1 MSACPNSPAAALSM
15 PPTNAGA
22 SGMVTCASPEVL
34 RSLRPEFSYLNE
46 ATTRKFGMKTILSIM
61 GATALLAS
69 AASAAPLNPTAG
81 GTPEASNIEQVRVAC
96 NQFGRCWRTGGPRY
110 VYRNYN
116 NGYRNYNSY
125 GAPGYYT
132 FPGYGYI
139 GNGPGIG
146 FGFGSRPALGQFP
159 G

>member
-1 MSACPNSPAAALSM
+1 MTMSECVRSSLGVVKSLELI
-15 PPTNAGA
+15 G
-22 SGMVTCASPEVL
+22 SGPVVL
-34 RSLRPEFSYLNE
+34 VSTRKFGIKWCSTE
-46 ATTRKFGMKTILSIM
+46 TTRKFGMKTILSIM

-69 AASAAPLNPTAG
+69 AASAAPLNPTAV
-81 GTPEASNIEQVRVAC
+81 GTPEASNIEQVRVVC
-96 NQFGRCWRTGGPRY
+96 DQFGRCWRTRGPRY

-132 FPGYGYI
+132 FPGYGYY
-139 GNGPGIG
+139 GGGPGIG

>member
-1 MSACPNSPAAALSM
+1 
-15 PPTNAGA
+15 
-22 SGMVTCASPEVL
+22 
-34 RSLRPEFSYLNE
+34 
-46 ATTRKFGMKTILSIM
+46 MKTILSIM
-61 GATALLAS
+61 GATALLVS
-69 AASAAPLNPTAG
+69 AASAAPLKPAAV
-81 GTPEASNIEQVRVAC
+81 GTPEASNIEQVRVVC
-96 NQFGRCWRTGGPRY
+96 DQFGRCWRTGGPRY

-132 FPGYGYI
+132 FPGYGYY